1 MPLHPE
7 EGAIEAFAEAS
18 PDEPVV
24 MLNLLRYAGTATG
37 TLAQDGWTGRDAYR
51 EYSRRVAP
59 LLEEAGAAVLYHGE
73 VTGGLIVEDGDVAWD
88 EVLVVRYPTR
98 RAFLAMVASAAYR
111 DAVGY
116 RTAALA
122 DSRLI
127 ATAPAGRR
135 GRG

>member
-7 EGAIEAFAEAS
+7 PGAVEAFADADL
-18 PDEPVV
+18 DEPVV
-24 MLNLLRYAGTATG
+24 MLNLLAYADAADGD
-37 TLAQDGWTGRDAYR
+37 LAPDGWTGRDAYR
-51 EYSRRVAP
+51 EYSRRVLP

-73 VTGGLIVEDGDVAWD
+73 VTGGLVVGTDDVAWD

-98 RAFLAMVASAAYR
+98 RAFLAMVSSDRYR

-127 ATAPAGRR
+127 ATRPGGRP

>member
-7 EGAIEAFAEAS
+7 PGAIEAFADAGR
-18 PDEPVV
+18 DEPVV
-24 MLNLLRYAGTATG
+24 MLNLLRYADRAVGD
-37 TLAQDGWTGRDAYR
+37 LAQDGWTGRDAYR

-59 LLEEAGAAVLYHGE
+59 LLAEAGAAVLYQGE
-73 VTGGLIVEDGDVAWD
+73 VAAGLVVADDDVAWD
-88 EVLVVRYPTR
+88 EVLCVRYPTR
-98 RAFLAMVASAAYR
+98 RAFLAMVSSERYR
-111 DAVGY
+111 EAVGY

-127 ATAPAGRR
+127 ATAPAGRP